1 MYCREADEIDHDV
14 LELTK
19 EVSQWAFPGYG
30 KPTKE
35 TVLTGL
41 KDLASDVIFNAIG
54 SITARKLAE
63 KEYLEIIILK
73 TINQCN
79 RHPVS
84 QLNLTLK
91 VQFSG

>member
-1 MYCREADEIDHDV
+1 MYHHLLMLSHYINYREADEIDHQV

-30 KPTKE
+30 IPTKE

-63 KEYLEIIILK
+63 KEI
-73 TINQCN
+73 
-79 RHPVS
+79 
-84 QLNLTLK
+84 
-91 VQFSG
+91 